1 MRKARKGDLVM
12 VNYYE
17 GAPAY
22 RVIDT
27 DYKNGWIIVR
37 CTDPAKDCCR
47 EGYDGVCW
55 PASAGCDITTLA
67 CI

>member
-17 GAPAY
+17 GALAY

-27 DYKNGWIIVR
+27 DYKNG
-37 CTDPAKDCCR
+37 
-47 EGYDGVCW
+47 
-55 PASAGCDITTLA
+55 
-67 CI
+67 